1 MAKNMALVSDGVVIN
16 VLWCSDKAAQTDTLI
31 DPDGRPVGIGDTYSD
46 GKFYRDG
53 AEVLTP
59 LEEAQEE
66 SARLRA
72 ESEALTD
79 DLAGMVEDVYQAD
92 LEMMGL

>member
-1 MAKNMALVSDGVVIN
+1 MAKNMALVSDGVVVN

-59 LEEAQEE
+59 LEAAMAEIAALREE
-66 SARLRA
+66 KADMQAAL
-72 ESEALTD
+72 ESLEVTPD
-79 DLAGMVEDVYQAD
+79 EEVE
-92 LEMMGL
+92 

>member
-1 MAKNMALVSDGVVIN
+1 MAKNMALVSDGVVVN

-31 DPDGRPVGIGDTYSD
+31 DPAGRPVGIGDTYSD

-59 LEEAQEE
+59 LEAALAQIAALREE
-66 SARLRA
+66 KADMQA
-72 ESEALTD
+72 ALEILEVTPD
-79 DLAGMVEDVYQAD
+79 EEVE
-92 LEMMGL
+92 